1 MLTEKRTVEGLNVR
15 TERRKI
21 NKTKCRDK
29 NKKIEA
35 SNLKESWINLVFI
48 AEHVPHYIS
57 DMS

>member
-35 SNLKESWINLVFI
+35 SNLKES
-48 AEHVPHYIS
+48 
-57 DMS
+57 